1 MKKELKELGFVD
13 VSGEEATWFEYE
25 LDTCTLVVERE
36 SLNVFVDD
44 ETGDSVQI
52 AQHASIEIITNIL
65 KALQS

>member
-1 MKKELKELGFVD
+1 MKEQLIEMGFID
-13 VSGEEATWFEYE
+13 VSGDEATWFEYE

-52 AQHASIEIITNIL
+52 AHNATIEQISNIL
-65 KALQS
+65 KSIQI

>member
-1 MKKELKELGFVD
+1 MGFID
-13 VSGEEATWFEYE
+13 VSGDEATWFEYE

-52 AQHASIEIITNIL
+52 AQHATIEQISNIL
-65 KALQS
+65 KSIQI